1 MFIAE
6 FNVARNIQAI
16 EVSLRSLCARM
27 GIDYFCLMIFLP
39 SAIQRPDI
47 RILNG
52 CPDEW
57 ARTYREQ
64 GLWAVDPVVRKG
76 MTQGAPILWAN
87 IIAEC
92 LDQQDD
98 VGLAVMLEAQQHG
111 LRDGVTLPWRGAH
124 GQVGLL
130 SLSTRQAHPEEQ
142 WLALCPCLAWLVTH
156 LFEVVSRECKSD
168 MVHRDALSLRE
179 REVCQWAAEGKQ
191 VSDIGKILGITP
203 RTVTFH
209 LERVIKKLGASN
221 KNQAIS
227 WALVQGVVQLNIK
240 TARVVNAVK

>member
-92 LDQQDD
+92 LDQQDSE
-98 VGLAVMLEAQQHG
+98 GLAMMFEARQCG
-111 LRDGVTLPWRGAH
+111 MRDGITFPWHGAH

-130 SLSTRQAHPEEQ
+130 SLSRDRSIRKNNGSRFVTVWRG
-142 WLALCPCLAWLVTH
+142 WLLTFLRLPA
-156 LFEVVSRECKSD
+156 ESVSPTWCIVMR
-168 MVHRDALSLRE
+168 
-179 REVCQWAAEGKQ
+179 
-191 VSDIGKILGITP
+191 
-203 RTVTFH
+203 
-209 LERVIKKLGASN
+209 
-221 KNQAIS
+221 
-227 WALVQGVVQLNIK
+227 
-240 TARVVNAVK
+240 